1 MNTDKPKINRAELL
15 AKARAA
21 KAAKKEA
28 AKEINTP
35 EPIVE
40 PVEVAELIDA
50 QRASASAPVKKTK
63 AKAKKTVEVKT
74 LERQNSEQP
83 PEIVEEVV
91 KIPGTRRK
99 KIVKRVIEIE
109 ESGTDEEIQEEIVR
123 IPKVKNNVKFSRE
136 EMKNKLYQM
145 NQQRLA
151 AELFS

>member
-40 PVEVAELIDA
+40 PVEVAELIE
-50 QRASASAPVKKTK
+50 PVKKTK

-83 PEIVEEVV
+83 PEIVEQIV
-91 KIPGTRRK
+91 KIPASK
-99 KIVKRVIEIE
+99 KKRVVKRTIEIE
-109 ESGTDEEIQEEIVR
+109 ESDDTEEEVEEQIVR
-123 IPKVKNNVKFSRE
+123 IPKIKNNVKFSRE

>member
-40 PVEVAELIDA
+40 PVEVAELIE
-50 QRASASAPVKKTK
+50 PVKKTK
-63 AKAKKTVEVKT
+63 GKAKKTVEVKT

-123 IPKVKNNVKFSRE
+123 IPKVKNNIKFSRE